1 MGDSIMRMIIS
12 AGGTGGHI
20 YPALAIIKKFQE
32 KEKDFEVLYIG
43 THNRMENKIIPEH
56 NIPYQS
62 LKIYGFDKKK
72 IGRDIMNIGYL
83 INSYNK
89 CVNIIKEFKPDIVV
103 GVGGYVTLP
112 VIMASRKMKVK
123 TVVHEQNSIPGKTNK
138 FLSRGVD
145 KVFTSFKESNKYF
158 TEDVNCVYT
167 GNPSGDNVK
176 NLKPISKESVGLT
189 KNKKLVLVTS
199 GSLGSSTLNTKLI
212 EFLKKSS
219 KEDYEVLF
227 ITGERNYDLFTKE
240 NKFSSNIKVLPYL
253 DNLAALFK
261 SCDLVISRAGAGTIS
276 ELMVAKTPSILVPS
290 PYVANNHQYYNAKDL
305 SDSKMAIMMEEASLD
320 GNKLYKR
327 VKELLSENEEY
338 KEIKRNLNNN
348 ELFSSS
354 DKIYEEIKELVKNVK

>member
-1 MGDSIMRMIIS
+1 MKMIIS

-138 FLSRGVD
+138 FISKSVD

-158 TEDVNCVYT
+158 ASDVTCVYT

-176 NLKPISKESVGLT
+176 NLKPIKKESLGFT
-189 KNKKLVLVTS
+189 KGKKLVLVTS
-199 GSLGSSTLNTKLI
+199 GSLGSSSLNAKLI
-212 EFLKKSS
+212 DFLKKSA

-240 NKFSSNIKVLPYL
+240 NKFSSNVKVLPYL

-276 ELMVAKTPSILVPS
+276 ELITSKTPSILVPS

-305 SDSKMAIMMEEASLD
+305 SESNLAIMMEEESLD
-320 GNKLYKR
+320 GAKLYKK
-327 VKELLSENEEY
+327 VKELLNGSDEY
-338 KEIKRNLNNN
+338 LNIKKNLDKNKI
-348 ELFSSS
+348 FSSS
-354 DKIYEEIKELVKNVK
+354 DKIYEEIKELVNDVK